1 MSAPVCITPD
11 HASRV
16 TDLEAADI
24 AADFR
29 TFGAVLFRGFIPD
42 VSAFEALTAV
52 FSAHFLI
59 DSGVTRLPIPHRDP
73 STRQIRTP
81 RPEHPFGLH
90 AELATSAARRPH
102 ILWLYCVTPAESGGE
117 TTLCDG
123 AAVYARLSTQ
133 ARAVFSPSARVQHTN
148 RRPVSPLARAS
159 YASAPAFANALV
171 GRPSYAALCR
181 SARMADGTPIPRLAW
196 EEAKAVADTLTVA
209 VRWQRGDL
217 LMIDNH
223 RCMHGRRPLLAS
235 DPRTLYSRVAWDL
248 RSEHC

>member
-1 MSAPVCITPD
+1 MA
-11 HASRV
+11 RV
-16 TDLEAADI
+16 TDLDAADI

-29 TFGAVLFRGFIPD
+29 TFGAVLFRGFLPD
-42 VSAFEALTAV
+42 ESAFEALTAV
-52 FSAHFLI
+52 FSADFLV
-59 DSGVTRLPIPHRDP
+59 DSGVTRLPVPHREP
-73 STRQIRTP
+73 PTRQIRTP

-90 AELATSAARRPH
+90 AELSTSAARRPH

-117 TTLCDG
+117 TILCDG
-123 AAVYARLSTQ
+123 AAVYARLSPQ
-133 ARAVFSPSARVQHTN
+133 ARAVFSLSARVQHTN

-159 YASAPAFANALV
+159 YASTPAFANALV

-181 SARMADGTPIPRLAW
+181 SVTMANGAPIPRLAW

-209 VRWQRGDL
+209 VRWRRGDL

-223 RCMHGRRPLLAS
+223 RCMHGRRPLPAS